1 MIYSPDHKVIVRTCI
16 FLLGPVI
23 GLFYTLF
30 PFLSAVSYLTMIV
43 CLCWVYISLED
54 ALRLSVPVW
63 ALSGALLLT
72 CTLATAQQQSTLQ
85 YLTNFMVLGTIVGL
99 LATIQYIRGQ
109 GLIGAADFFVIFAL
123 GITLRTDLLGP
134 WILISSLVPLIGLRV
149 KRQEWSQKIPFI
161 PYLTA
166 SWILISTLQGG

>member
-1 MIYSPDHKVIVRTCI
+1 MIYSSDHKIIVWTCI
-16 FLLGPVI
+16 FFLGPVF

-30 PFLSAVSYLTMIV
+30 PFLSAVSYLTIMV

-72 CTLATAQQQSTLQ
+72 CTLAATQQQSALQ
-85 YLTNFMVLGTIVGL
+85 YLTNFMVLGSIVGL
-99 LATIQYIRGQ
+99 LAAIQNIRGQ

-149 KRQEWSQKIPFI
+149 KRQGWSQKIPFI
-161 PYLTA
+161 PYLTV
-166 SWILISTLQGG
+166 SWILISTLQVG